1 VGRVRRVGRTLQTL
15 VAVVLLV
22 APAYAQTPSTGA
34 GSQSL
39 TADSCGVP
47 ATPPANA
54 TLPVFPPGKYPV
66 SLPPVSLLGARND
79 LPTPYRAGVHW
90 GSLPDGR
97 RWSSTAAVTA
107 APDGTIW
114 ALDRCG
120 QAGPSGSG
128 CGTSMLDPIL
138 QFDTAG
144 RLLKSFGRGL
154 IVSPH
159 KLTIDRAGNVWV
171 TDVGLMPGKGMQ
183 VHKFSPNGTELLT
196 LGTAG
201 AAGEGLSGFQA
212 PTEVAVA
219 PNGDVF
225 VADGHAGGSAG
236 LSRVMKFDRA
246 GKPLAVIGKTGM
258 GPGEFDGP
266 HTIAI
271 DSRGRLFVGDR
282 QNNRIQILDQN
293 GRFIAQ
299 WFQFGRPSG
308 IYIDKDDTIYVADS
322 ESRDGR
328 TNLGVAA
335 VLGLGY
341 GMNIGARRGIRI
353 GSARDGSVKAF
364 IPDPCPYPY
373 ANASSL
379 AEGVTA
385 DADGN
390 VYGADVLGT
399 VRKFVRTR

>member
-1 VGRVRRVGRTLQTL
+1 MAL
-15 VAVVLLV
+15 ALLALTPSIV
-22 APAYAQTPSTGA
+22 HAQALAAPAYAQTAST

-39 TADSCGVP
+39 NADSCGVP
-47 ATPPANA
+47 APPPANA
-54 TLPVFPPGKYPV
+54 AAPAFPPGQYPV
-66 SLPPVSLLGARND
+66 SLPGASLLGARND
-79 LPTPYRAGVHW
+79 LPNPYRPGVHW

-97 RWSSTAAVTA
+97 RWSSTASVTA

-120 QAGPSGSG
+120 QAGAGGSG
-128 CGTSMLDPIL
+128 CGSSTLDPIL
-138 QFDTAG
+138 HFDTEG
-144 RLLKSFGRGL
+144 RLINSFGKGL
-154 IVSPH
+154 IVNPH
-159 KLTIDRAGNVWV
+159 KMTVDRSGNLWV
-171 TDVGLMPGKGMQ
+171 TDLGSMPGKGLQ
-183 VHKFSPNGTELLT
+183 VHKFSPNGTELLV
-196 LGTAG
+196 LGKAG
-201 AAGEGLSGFQA
+201 QTGSGLDGFQA

-225 VADGHAGGSAG
+225 VTDGHSGGSAG
-236 LSRVMKFDRA
+236 LSRIVKFDRT

-258 GPGEFDGP
+258 GPGEFDGL

-328 TNLGVAA
+328 TTAGVAQLA
-335 VLGLGY
+335 GGY

-373 ANASSL
+373 GNASSL
-379 AEGVTA
+379 AEGVTV
-385 DADGN
+385 DAQGN
-390 VYGADVLGT
+390 VYGADVNGT
-399 VRKFVRTR
+399 VRKFVKVK